1 MNVSVSSP
9 CLSRCR
15 RQYRSAQQN
24 PSQVQCLPL
33 PLSWSSPPFDIVWF
47 AEWTLRERRYRLE
60 WIFHRGS
67 PSPSVGAVINRHRA
81 DIEVHI
87 FSMNHRESCLVL
99 VARAFMHHW
108 TLPTVRIEGIQ
119 IQMGIYRPQ
128 IPIIFSNTDTRLL
141 RYYPIASSSKAG

>member
-1 MNVSVSSP
+1 MIMSLSSP
-9 CLSRCR
+9 CLPRYR
-15 RQYRSAQQN
+15 RQSRSAQQN

-33 PLSWSSPPFDIVWF
+33 LLSWSSPPFDVVSF

-60 WIFHRGS
+60 SISHRGS
-67 PSPSVGAVINRHRA
+67 ASPSVGAVINRHRA

-87 FSMNHRESCLVL
+87 FSMNHRESRLVL

-128 IPIIFSNTDTRLL
+128 IPIMLSNIDTRLHW
-141 RYYPIASSSKAG
+141 YYPIASSSKAG